1 MRVNRFVSLLSL
13 IALGAC
19 GETQGARSVLSPTQ
33 PNADFQAG
41 GGLVI
46 LQGNGQTAPAGTTV
60 PKSPAVQIRDAN
72 GNPVAARPVTFTTG
86 AFGSQVGCPGGAPF
100 GNTCTTSTDVNG
112 IAQVTWKL
120 SVTPGQNNLTASAT
134 VTTGTTTSNVSETF
148 TATGTATTPA
158 TITIVNGNN
167 QTAGAFTIVGP
178 GDPGVQVKDANGTP
192 LAGVPV
198 TFIPS
203 GSGQVTQ
210 VTVFTGSNGIALT
223 RWRLSKTAGANTL
236 VAQINGGG
244 AGTANEVTFN
254 ATGTQVATSIAFIQG
269 NNQTAGVGQFVT
281 QSPTVQVLDAS
292 GAPLAVATT
301 VTFAGQTGT
310 PNGGQSTV
318 VCPGANEA
326 ALCTAT
332 TNASGQVSVG
342 WRFGAQPGTYAL
354 VATLNSNGGTAQ
366 ISGTA
371 TGTYAQTFTIVQG
384 NNQTAPA
391 SSKVPIDPSVLV
403 KDVFG
408 NPAVGAQVTFFPSG
422 NSTVNPSVAITD
434 SNGIART
441 VYVLGSVAGAYTLE
455 AQINGGGGANSII
468 FSETATANGGAPTST
483 PGSIVFV
490 QGNNQTGASGSF
502 ANRSLAVEVRDSNNN
517 LLANTPVTFTASNGS
532 KVSCGIAFATTCTVN
547 TNASG
552 IAQTG
557 FQFGTAGVN
566 NVAATTSNGLT
577 ITFTETAQ

>member
-33 PNADFQAG
+33 PTGDFQAG
-41 GGLVI
+41 GGLLVI
-46 LQGNGQTAPAGTTV
+46 QGNGQTAPAGTIV
-60 PKSPAVQIRDAN
+60 PKSPAVQVRDAN
-72 GNPVAARPVTFTTG
+72 GAAVAARAVTFT
-86 AFGSQVGCPGGAPF
+86 ASAGSQVGCPGGGPF
-100 GNTCTTSTDVNG
+100 GTTCTTSTDVNG
-112 IAQVTWKL
+112 VAQVTYKL
-120 SVTPGQNNLTASAT
+120 SVTPGQNSLVVTATQGGS
-134 VTTGTTTSNVSETF
+134 SLSETF
-148 TATGTATTPA
+148 TETGTATTPA

-167 QTAGAFTIVGP
+167 QTAGQFQFVTPA
-178 GDPGVQVKDANGTP
+178 DPGVQVKDVNGTP

-210 VTVFTGSNGIALT
+210 VTVVTGSNGVALT

-254 ATGTQVATSIAFIQG
+254 ATGVQVATSIAFIQG
-269 NNQTAGVGQFVT
+269 NNQTAGVGQFVA
-281 QSPTVQVLDAS
+281 QSPTVQVLD
-292 GAPLAVATT
+292 GAGQPLSVVTN
-301 VTFAGQTGT
+301 VTFAGQ
-310 PNGGQSTV
+310 NGSTV
-318 VCPGANEA
+318 VCPSASEA
-326 ALCTAT
+326 GTCTT
-332 TNASGQVSVG
+332 PTNASGQASVA
-342 WRFGAQPGTYAL
+342 WRFGAQPGTYQL
-354 VATLNSNGGTAQ
+354 VATLPSNGSNAV

-371 TGTYAQTFTIVQG
+371 TGTYAQTVSLVQG
-384 NNQTAPA
+384 NSQTAPVLT
-391 SSKVPIDPSVLV
+391 KVPVDPTVRVL
-403 KDVFG
+403 DIFG
-408 NPAVGAQVTFFPSG
+408 KPAVGVQVTFFPSG
-422 NSTVNPSVAITD
+422 NSTVNPTVATTD
-434 SNGIART
+434 SNGLARA

-455 AQINGGGGANSII
+455 AQINGGGGTNSVI
-468 FSETATANGGAPTST
+468 FSETATASGGAATNT

-502 ANRSLAVEVRDSNNN
+502 ANRSLAVEVRDTNNN
-517 LLANTPVTFTASNGS
+517 LLANTPVTFVASNGS
-532 KVSCGIAFATTCTVN
+532 KVSCGIAFATQCTVN
-547 TNASG
+547 TDASG

-566 NVAATTSNGLT
+566 NVAATTSNGIT